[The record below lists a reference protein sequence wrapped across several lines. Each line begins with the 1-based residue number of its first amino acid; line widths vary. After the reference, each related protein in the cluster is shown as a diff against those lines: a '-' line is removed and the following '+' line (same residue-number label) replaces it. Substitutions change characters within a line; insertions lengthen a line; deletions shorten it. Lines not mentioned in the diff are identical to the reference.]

1 MEENV
6 IVSNSEE
13 VAVEQEQ
20 VQTYQPKGLAK
31 GLNKFF
37 KFKERGSTM
46 KREVV
51 AGISLVLISVCVL
64 LMNTRIICETLGSDR
79 AGYAGAYLAATIVSF
94 VGTMLLGFVCNL
106 PLVQVSS
113 LGLSTAFIS
122 LLGAQNGLTYYN
134 LLAVSFV
141 GAIVYVV
148 VMAIPASRK
157 FVLAALPEPIRKA
170 LPVGTGLYMIS
181 YALKT
186 CGVITVGSNGAV
198 SVVDIE
204 VYVKNKTTGDTLTTL
219 TYTDFSF
226 ENKFLA
232 YKTFYIFADTDR
244 EYTLPEGLTAD
255 DIEIT
260 AKALGNGKEITDSDV
275 APAYNRE
282 PFKRVIDFSGFG
294 VPADWDAFWTA
305 TPEE

>member
-1 MEENV
+1 
-6 IVSNSEE
+6 
-13 VAVEQEQ
+13 
-20 VQTYQPKGLAK
+20 
-31 GLNKFF
+31 
-37 KFKERGSTM
+37 
-46 KREVV
+46 
-51 AGISLVLISVCVL
+51 
-64 LMNTRIICETLGSDR
+64 
-79 AGYAGAYLAATIVSF
+79 
-94 VGTMLLGFVCNL
+94 
-106 PLVQVSS
+106 
-113 LGLSTAFIS
+113 
-122 LLGAQNGLTYYN
+122 
-134 LLAVSFV
+134 
-141 GAIVYVV
+141 
-148 VMAIPASRK
+148 MAIPASRK
-157 FVLAALPEPIRKA
+157 FVLAALPEPVRKA
-170 LPVGTGLYMIS
+170 LPVGTGLYVIS

-275 APAYNRE
+275 APAYNHE